1 MIKTGMKTARMAAGA
16 ALVLAALLGTALV
29 GAGSA
34 AAQEPAL
41 GMSSRAKPVYNS
53 NRQVPTEFK
62 RRMVRLTTS
71 EAPGTIIIDTNN
83 KFLYLVE
90 GGNRAIRYGVGV
102 GREGFGWSGVVKV
115 GRKQEWPDWTP
126 PPEMRRREAAKG
138 HMLPVH
144 MEGGEE
150 NPLGARAMYLY
161 RKGQDTAFRIHGT
174 NQPWSIGLN
183 LSSGCIRMMN
193 KDVTDLYSRVP
204 IGTKVIVIGPGNK
217 QGDVA
222 YEDRGLDFFRTLFG
236 G

>member
-1 MIKTGMKTARMAAGA
+1 MKTIFRTIALAALAVSLMGGGA
-16 ALVLAALLGTALV
+16 AL
-29 GAGSA
+29 
-34 AAQEPAL
+34 AQEPGLVRNA
-41 GMSSRAKPVYNS
+41 RAEPVYNS
-53 NRQVPTEFK
+53 KRVVPPEFK
-62 RRMVRLTTS
+62 RKLIRLETD

-90 GGNRAIRYGVGV
+90 PGGKAIRYGVGV

-126 PPEMRRREAAKG
+126 PPEMRAREAAKG
-138 HMLPVH
+138 HPLPVH
-144 MEGGEE
+144 MKGGED

-161 RKGQDTAFRIHGT
+161 RKGKDTAFRIHGT

-193 KDVTDLYSRVP
+193 KDVTDLYDRVA
-204 IGTKVIVIGPGNK
+204 IGAKVIVIGPGNK
-217 QGDVA
+217 QGKVSF
-222 YEDRGLDFFRTLFG
+222 EDKGVDFFRTLFG